1 MVGIVLVSHSAAL
14 AEAVVELARQMGGSD
29 VPLEAAGGVQDERD
43 ALGTDA
49 ALVEQAIERA
59 GSEDGVL
66 VLMDLGS
73 AVMSA
78 EMAVDMLGDDQRDG
92 VLLSEAP
99 LVEGAVAAAA
109 AARAGGSLEDVAR
122 EARAGL
128 RMKAS
133 HLGSEEGDSAE
144 ATEEAPA
151 RMEGPEVRLQVEN
164 PLGLH
169 ARPAA
174 RFVETASRY
183 DAEVSVLNETTGRG
197 PASGRSLTALGALG
211 VRQGHE
217 IRVSAQ
223 GAQAEEALRALEQLA
238 GRGFGDTPGAPA
250 AEPAAPRPRERG
262 APSEPPAPGGS
273 LRGVAAAR
281 GIALGEARHLEA
293 PEVEVPDRPAD
304 DPEVEWRRLEEAIA
318 AAREDLRHAREAV
331 AEQAGDD
338 AAGILEAHL
347 LMLEDSALL
356 EPAREAIF
364 EEGRNAAQSWQ
375 AAAERAAADY
385 RALDDDY
392 LRERAADVLDVSR
405 RVVGHLAGDGSPATA
420 LRGAGILVAR
430 ELTPGQAAGL
440 DREVVRG
447 IATAHGGPTSH
458 AAILS
463 RALGIP
469 AVVGLGEGVLAIG
482 EGTPVVLDGDAGVL
496 HVDPPP
502 EQREELERRRRA
514 EEERRRA
521 ARTRAHEPA
530 VTRDGQ
536 HIEVMANLGSPDE
549 VAAALEAGADGVGLL
564 RTEFLFLGREALP
577 DEDEQAA
584 VYAEIA
590 ASLEGRP
597 LVVRTLDVG
606 ADKPLRALPQAPEEN
621 PFLGQRGIRLALA
634 EPSVLRTQ
642 LRAIVR
648 AAADHPLKVMFP
660 MVTTL
665 AEYRAAREL
674 VEESCAELG
683 RPPGFEVGIMV
694 EVPAVALAAER
705 FAREVDFFSI
715 GTNDLAQYT
724 MAAERGN
731 ERLASLTDGPVPA
744 LLRLVRL
751 VTRAAEA
758 HGPWVGVCGELAGE
772 PAAAALL
779 VGLGV
784 TELSMAPAV
793 VPDVKEV
800 LRRVELGT
808 VREVAEAALELESA
822 EEARAKAAEA
832 GA

>member
-1 MVGIVLVSHSAAL
+1 
-14 AEAVVELARQMGGSD
+14 MGGSE

-49 ALVEQAIERA
+49 ALVGQAIERA

-73 AVMSA
+73 AVMRA

-164 PLGLH
+164 PLVLH

-183 DAEVSVLNETTGRG
+183 DVEVSVLNETTGRG

-223 GAQAEEALRALEQLA
+223 GAQ
-238 GRGFGDTPGAPA
+238 
-250 AEPAAPRPRERG
+250 
-262 APSEPPAPGGS
+262 
-273 LRGVAAAR
+273 
-281 GIALGEARHLEA
+281 
-293 PEVEVPDRPAD
+293 
-304 DPEVEWRRLEEAIA
+304 VEWRRLEEAIA

-482 EGTPVVLDGDAGVL
+482 EGTTVVLDGDAGVL

-502 EQREELERRRRA
+502 ERREELERRRRA

-530 VTRDGQ
+530 GTRDGQ
-536 HIEVMANLGSPDE
+536 HIEVMANLGSPHE
-549 VAAALEAGADGVGLL
+549 AAAALEAGGG
-564 RTEFLFLGREALP
+564 G
-577 DEDEQAA
+577 
-584 VYAEIA
+584 
-590 ASLEGRP
+590 G
-597 LVVRTLDVG
+597 G
-606 ADKPLRALPQAPEEN
+606 
-621 PFLGQRGIRLALA
+621 
-634 EPSVLRTQ
+634 VLR
-642 LRAIVR
+642 
-648 AAADHPLKVMFP
+648 
-660 MVTTL
+660 
-665 AEYRAAREL
+665 
-674 VEESCAELG
+674 
-683 RPPGFEVGIMV
+683 PP
-694 EVPAVALAAER
+694 
-705 FAREVDFFSI
+705 
-715 GTNDLAQYT
+715 
-724 MAAERGN
+724 
-731 ERLASLTDGPVPA
+731 
-744 LLRLVRL
+744 
-751 VTRAAEA
+751 
-758 HGPWVGVCGELAGE
+758 
-772 PAAAALL
+772 
-779 VGLGV
+779 
-784 TELSMAPAV
+784 
-793 VPDVKEV
+793 
-800 LRRVELGT
+800 
-808 VREVAEAALELESA
+808 
-822 EEARAKAAEA
+822 
-832 GA
+832 